1 MLMRRVLPAL
11 LLAAVPIAGLAV
23 RVRVPVPPQPLRISP
38 ELLQVS
44 YLRSLDSLDQA
55 LLALLD
61 LPRHPDPLVAQAAF
75 RRARTA
81 YKRIEYRIDFD
92 DRALGTTF
100 NGPPL
105 PRTDEDDPATVLAP
119 TGLQVIE
126 GVLFP
131 RPAPRFGQVIG
142 PQVKMM
148 RLALRQIRSERPDT
162 LEIVRRPFDM
172 ARLELARIATLGIA
186 GFDATLSKDGIRE
199 SAEALMGVQE
209 ALQVYGEAARARD
222 SSVWNT
228 LQGALDTTVAHLR
241 ASPDFERFDR
251 FTFLAQFVRPVSAML
266 DRLQRVLELP
276 PARLPNPWADGAIN
290 IYAPGA
296 ISATFFAPDFAPRS
310 TPQLVALGERLFFDR
325 SLSLR
330 RQRSCATCHQPT
342 RAFTDGRRRALVD
355 PGHGFVRNTP
365 TLLHAGLQAAQ
376 FGDQRAQFLEFQ
388 AEGVLGSP
396 REMGLPLPAA
406 VARLRG
412 DAGVTAQFASAFARP
427 PAKAITEQTLMV
439 AIAAYVRSLGT
450 MNSRFDRAMRGDTVA
465 FTDGARRGFNLF
477 MGKAACGTCHFPPL
491 FNGTQ
496 PPSYWESEPEVLG
509 VPARPLS
516 KPAALDP
523 DPGVSAVTHAAL
535 HRHAFK
541 TPTLRNVAV
550 TSPYMHNGVF
560 RTLDEVVELYD
571 RGGGAGIGITLPN
584 QTLDPEPLHLSKQDK
599 RDLVVFLESLTDSA
613 FETSAAGAR

>member
-1 MLMRRVLPAL
+1 
-11 LLAAVPIAGLAV
+11 
-23 RVRVPVPPQPLRISP
+23 
-38 ELLQVS
+38 
-44 YLRSLDSLDQA
+44 
-55 LLALLD
+55 
-61 LPRHPDPLVAQAAF
+61 
-75 RRARTA
+75 
-81 YKRIEYRIDFD
+81 
-92 DRALGTTF
+92 
-100 NGPPL
+100 
-105 PRTDEDDPATVLAP
+105 
-119 TGLQVIE
+119 
-126 GVLFP
+126 
-131 RPAPRFGQVIG
+131 
-142 PQVKMM
+142 
-148 RLALRQIRSERPDT
+148 
-162 LEIVRRPFDM
+162 
-172 ARLELARIATLGIA
+172 
-186 GFDATLSKDGIRE
+186 
-199 SAEALMGVQE
+199 
-209 ALQVYGEAARARD
+209 
-222 SSVWNT
+222 
-228 LQGALDTTVAHLR
+228 
-241 ASPDFERFDR
+241 
-251 FTFLAQFVRPVSAML
+251 
-266 DRLQRVLELP
+266 
-276 PARLPNPWADGAIN
+276 
-290 IYAPGA
+290 
-296 ISATFFAPDFAPRS
+296 
-310 TPQLVALGERLFFDR
+310 
-325 SLSLR
+325 
-330 RQRSCATCHQPT
+330 
-342 RAFTDGRRRALVD
+342 
-355 PGHGFVRNTP
+355 
-365 TLLHAGLQAAQ
+365 
-376 FGDQRAQFLEFQ
+376 
-388 AEGVLGSP
+388 VLGSP

-412 DAGVTAQFASAFARP
+412 DARVTAEFASAFARP